1 MSKMLRW
8 GLWLWISGVIV
19 AGTVWAP
26 LSAGFAGRMGDAP
39 QSSRIV
45 YFHVPIAVASFFAFM
60 AAAVWAALY
69 LWRRREKDDHASV
82 AAVEVGL
89 LFCLLATLTGAVW
102 SEVQWGAYWN
112 WDPRQTSMAI
122 AILFYGAY
130 LSLRG
135 AIEDPEVRARLSA
148 AYNVLGFAVAPFL
161 FFIMPRMATFSLH
174 PKPAGAEMERSIGLV
189 VIAGIVGLTALFFW
203 MTNLRR
209 RILAIEADEEAMAII
224 GSASGQHG

>member
-1 MSKMLRW
+1 MSKVMRW
-8 GLWLWISGVIV
+8 ALWLWVSGVIV
-19 AGTVWAP
+19 AGTILAP

-45 YFHVPIAVASFFAFM
+45 YFHVPVAVASFIAFM
-60 AAAVWAALY
+60 AAAFWAALY

-82 AAVEVGL
+82 ASVEVGL
-89 LFCLLATLTGAVW
+89 VFCVLATLTGAVW

-122 AILFYGAY
+122 AMLFYGAY

-148 AYNVLGFAVAPFL
+148 VYAMLGFAVAPFL
-161 FFIMPRMATFSLH
+161 FFIMPRLARFSLH
-174 PKPAGAEMERSIGLV
+174 PKPAGAEMERSIGLIV
-189 VIAGIVGLTALFFW
+189 VAGIAGMTALFFW

-209 RILAIEADEEAMAII
+209 RILDLEADDEAVSML
-224 GSASGQHG
+224 GGR